1 MFRRF
6 PLFAIAVCIAAPCL
20 AQSPAPGPIDLPLVY
35 STTPM
40 TRNADLMLSASIMST
55 SATEAGLAN
64 ISSSLFRSTRWTARS
79 ARAAKL
85 ALFDVPV
92 AYYFGTLNHEWGH
105 QTKAS
110 GYGVDTDLLFEGTPW
125 SGQPFFL
132 YVLDPMPDDPLA
144 ESTTQGGG
152 MAASAV
158 MKARAEGMMLRAE
171 RVPYGLALAAIL
183 ASLDEPMYALTNL
196 GSSSLSPERVAE
208 NWIRGDPS
216 QLVVDL
222 NRRRSAWGP
231 SSLDGI
237 RRDVRARSLLNLV
250 DTALWSETASV
261 LGDYV
266 WKGEP
271 NGRVRWLGIGG
282 AQLLPSLRYE
292 LSPYGPEYYVRSHY
306 RARGFTGTGYGRW
319 TEPIGIE
326 RQVGGG
332 FSVAGWSLPRV
343 RPGVSVDA
351 WSHTRQGFGMRGEV
365 QVEAV
370 GWPHERAALTVAA
383 GAKSSG
389 YLLGFPMDNGAYIN
403 AGVNVRVW

>member
-1 MFRRF
+1 MSPRF
-6 PLFAIAVCIAAPCL
+6 PLFALAVSLAAPCL
-20 AQSPAPGPIDLPLVY
+20 AQSPAPAPFELPLVY

-40 TRNADLMLSASIMST
+40 TRNADLMLSASIVST

-64 ISSSLFRSTRWTARS
+64 LSSSLFRSTRWTARS

-85 ALFDVPV
+85 TLFDVPV

-105 QTKAS
+105 QTRAS
-110 GYGVDTDLLFEGTPW
+110 GYGVDTDLVFEGTPW

-132 YVLDPMPDDPLA
+132 YVLGPMPDDPLA
-144 ESTTQGGG
+144 ESSTQGGG

-158 MKARAEGMMLRAE
+158 MKARAEAMMLRAE

-183 ASLDEPMYALTNL
+183 ASLDEPIYALTNL
-196 GSSSLSPERVAE
+196 SSSSLSAERVAE
-208 NWIRGDPS
+208 NWIKGDPS

-231 SSLDGI
+231 SSLGRI

-250 DTALWSETASV
+250 DTALWSEAVSV
-261 LGDYV
+261 LGDYI

-271 NGRVRWLGIGG
+271 DGRVRWLGIGG

-306 RARGFTGTGYGRW
+306 RVRGLTGTGYGRW
-319 TEPIGIE
+319 TEHIGVE

-332 FSVAGWSLPRV
+332 FSIAGWSLPRI
-343 RPGVSVDA
+343 RPGVGVDA
-351 WSHTRQGFGMRGEV
+351 WSHTHQGFGMRGEL
-365 QVEAV
+365 QVDAV
-370 GWPHERAALTVAA
+370 GWPHQRATLTVAA

-403 AGVNVRVW
+403 AGLNVRIW